1 MSPEGKKYNH
11 LHNVDTVKFAE
22 PDENSFDVLLGLV
35 NTVKN
40 KGLILE
46 SKLYLAL
53 IYALYG
59 RDNALRHQ
67 DFPADTASSG
77 FLDSKE
83 LYLADLAELFLYNK
97 EMDKFRKVLG
107 TLEKISENLLLDV
120 NHNPVYL
127 HTRIAILHA
136 MSSLPWFLGTISSR
150 SVISGRS
157 AFPSLESMITSA
169 TVVNMLLIDDK
180 VSGAL
185 PGNFF
190 ISFMVLRR
198 KSGESPAMA

>member
-11 LHNVDTVKFAE
+11 LHNGDKVKFAE
-22 PDENSFDVLLGLV
+22 PGENSFDVLLRLV

-40 KGLILE
+40 RGLILE

-59 RDNALRHQ
+59 IDNTLRHH
-67 DFPADTASSG
+67 DFPADTASLG
-77 FLDSKE
+77 YLDSKE

-136 MSSLPWFLGTISSR
+136 MAGDSPDFHLKKIGDLRKKRLS
-150 SVISGRS
+150 ISGKYDNICNCS
-157 AFPSLESMITSA
+157 
-169 TVVNMLLIDDK
+169 
-180 VSGAL
+180 
-185 PGNFF
+185 
-190 ISFMVLRR
+190 
-198 KSGESPAMA
+198 